1 VAAEG
6 AAGQAAGQ
14 AGAAARV
21 AAEVCGKLANPAR
34 RPAVEQAADR
44 AVDWAAERVRVFL
57 AAEAT
62 ARAVAVDPGAAEAE
76 SAAAADRV
84 VVPGVADLAV
94 AEPEGERA
102 EELAAGRAQAANR
115 ASGWRPQRC

>member
-1 VAAEG
+1 MVPVAAEG
-6 AAGQAAGQ
+6 AAGQAAAQ
-14 AGAAARV
+14 VGAAARV
-21 AAEVCGKLANPAR
+21 GAEVCGKLANPAR

-62 ARAVAVDPGAAEAE
+62 ARAVAVDPGAE
-76 SAAAADRV
+76 SAAAEDR
-84 VVPGVADLAV
+84 VADLAV

-102 EELAAGRAQAANR
+102 EELAAGPAQAANR